1 MSGAATDISLKFY
14 KALDKDEIKTIAN
27 IEQISYEIAAAILK
41 R

>member
-14 KALDKDEIKTIAN
+14 KTLDTDKIKAIAN
-27 IEQISYEIAAAILK
+27 IDQIRYEVAAAILK